1 MFNLFSLLAFDNL
14 TPMNKDVLIPAL
26 NFLWQGMLAIF
37 VVIGLIIL
45 TVKACN
51 YAIVK
56 AEEMKKA
63 REEAAKLAEQAQNTS
78 ENL

>member
-14 TPMNKDVLIPAL
+14 TPMNKDVLLPAL

-78 ENL
+78 EDL